1 MLLLYIPITESSVV
15 RMSTVKRSNNNAP
28 TVPCSTH
35 HFHGVIRELDGYG
48 FSDVLYESVHLVFL
62 GDTGRSLK
70 EFGHLLVGR
79 VLSQNDDVAT
89 RLVGRFRGMEKR
101 TASSRDSESQSEECS
116 SR

>member
-28 TVPCSTH
+28 TVPCTH

-62 GDTGRSLK
+62 GDTGRSLE
-70 EFGHLLVGR
+70 EFGHLFVGR
-79 VLSQNDDVAT
+79 VLSQNDDVAP

-116 SR
+116 SC